1 MHISYDSYR
10 IFYYVARYGSLS
22 QAARLLLSSQP
33 NLTRA
38 IRSLEGELGCTLF
51 LRTSRGMKLT
61 PEGEALYAHIRV
73 AAAHIEAAE
82 EELGRSRGGG
92 TVTVAA
98 SEMALRCFLLPVLR
112 QFRISCPGIRLRV
125 SNHSTRQAV
134 TALRSGEADFAVVT
148 TPLEESAALD
158 VLPLRRLQETAI
170 CAPDNRALLGR
181 TVPLAEL
188 TRWPLIALGSG
199 TMSFALYSAFFSSC
213 GLPYRP
219 DIEAA
224 SADQILP
231 MVEAG
236 LGVGFLPEP
245 LVSDRVR
252 VIALAEPV
260 PSRTVCLV
268 RRKEQPLRV
277 AARQLE
283 EMILAARG

>member
-1 MHISYDSYR
+1 
-10 IFYYVARYGSLS
+10 
-22 QAARLLLSSQP
+22 
-33 NLTRA
+33 
-38 IRSLEGELGCTLF
+38 
-51 LRTSRGMKLT
+51 
-61 PEGEALYAHIRV
+61 
-73 AAAHIEAAE
+73 
-82 EELGRSRGGG
+82 
-92 TVTVAA
+92 
-98 SEMALRCFLLPVLR
+98 
-112 QFRISCPGIRLRV
+112 
-125 SNHSTRQAV
+125 
-134 TALRSGEADFAVVT
+134 
-148 TPLEESAALD
+148 
-158 VLPLRRLQETAI
+158 
-170 CAPDNRALLGR
+170 
-181 TVPLAEL
+181 
-188 TRWPLIALGSG
+188 
-199 TMSFALYSAFFSSC
+199 MSFALYSAFFSSC